1 MKKSLFAVAAATAFA
16 GAAQAQSSVTV
27 YGILDVGFNSLQTR
41 VANGAANAGKVI
53 NTNTTGLSGNGNETT
68 SRLGF
73 RGTEDLG
80 GGLSAFFTVEVAIT
94 PNSAQN
100 FSTGSTA
107 NRQTFVGLAKKGIG
121 SASIGTQYTP
131 VHLAV
136 GQTDPGQQNNVVGN
150 VIYPNAGTPNRE
162 GQTTTQADGATFGY
176 VVRSNNS
183 LYLKSENI
191 SGFTGSAYYTQNNQ
205 NTNQSSISG
214 GSAGSYDGGTTNA
227 TGWGLGLNFA
237 WQKLLVTAN
246 YQSFNAENPYG
257 KVSYTPTA
265 ASTGVSSQSAS
276 AGGAAAW
283 GLAGASAAG
292 VNTKDNNMYFAATYD
307 FGILK
312 AYAQYLDRK
321 VTSNISSNQYLKRSA
336 QQIGVRANITKTV
349 EGWASIGN
357 GRIQAF
363 GTGQPTAN
371 FVGYQ
376 LGANYWLS
384 KRTNLYAI
392 YGATGTSNVSTTAG
406 ANPTSTNYSQYAI
419 GARHTF

>member
-1 MKKSLFAVAAATAFA
+1 MKKSLFALAAMGAFT

-27 YGILDVGFNSLQTR
+27 YGILDVGFTGLETR

-53 NTNTTGLSGNGNETT
+53 NTTSASFAGNGNETT

-80 GGLSAFFTVEVAIT
+80 GGTSAFFTIEVAIT

-100 FSTGSTA
+100 FSTGGTA

-121 SASIGTQYTP
+121 QVSIGTQYTP
-131 VHLAV
+131 VHLAMAL
-136 GQTDPGQQNNVVGN
+136 TSPGQQNNVVGD
-150 VIYPNAGTPNRE
+150 VTYPNAGTPNRD
-162 GQTTTQADGATFGY
+162 GQTTTQADGGTFGY

-183 LYLKSENI
+183 LYLRSEAI
-191 SGFTGSAYYTQNNQ
+191 AGFTGSAYYTQNNS
-205 NTNQSSISG
+205 NTNQSTVSG
-214 GSAGSYDGGTTNA
+214 SAAGSYDGGTNNA

-246 YQSFNAENPYG
+246 YQSFNAENPFG

-265 ASTGVSSQSAS
+265 ASGGVSSQSAS
-276 AGGAAAW
+276 AGGATAW
-283 GLAGASAAG
+283 GVGGASAAG
-292 VNTKDNNMYFAATYD
+292 TNTKDNNMYFGAVYD

-321 VTSNISSNQYLKRSA
+321 VTSNINSNQYLKRSA
-336 QQIGVRANITKTV
+336 QQIGVRANITKTI
-349 EGWASIGN
+349 EGWASVGN
-357 GRIQAF
+357 GRIQSF

-392 YGATGTSNVSTTAG
+392 YGATGTSNTSTTTG